1 MMDRRVE
8 VSRNIKAT
16 PWRRHLPY
24 HASYLIKVLNFV
36 QTHHL
41 CRRRSLSV
49 QLFKLYFQT
58 APDSKTFCTPRYFLT
73 MICTRSILWIM
84 NFYVLCINVQSCI
97 WCVIVVLAVYLP
109 TLKNNTCSKSNQVSS
124 FVPEPARVLASL
136 FVVLQASKRR
146 MQERTT
152 TDQKSG
158 KNDKSDKD
166 KNKKQ
171 GKGDKNDKSDKKD
184 KHDAQASDWW
194 SRRVQQL

>member
-1 MMDRRVE
+1 M
-8 VSRNIKAT
+8 
-16 PWRRHLPY
+16 
-24 HASYLIKVLNFV
+24 
-36 QTHHL
+36 
-41 CRRRSLSV
+41 
-49 QLFKLYFQT
+49 
-58 APDSKTFCTPRYFLT
+58 
-73 MICTRSILWIM
+73 
-84 NFYVLCINVQSCI
+84 
-97 WCVIVVLAVYLP
+97 
-109 TLKNNTCSKSNQVSS
+109 
-124 FVPEPARVLASL
+124 LASL

>member
-97 WCVIVVLAVYLP
+97 WCVIVVLAEYLP
-109 TLKNNTCSKSNQVSS
+109 VPRNKTCSKCNQVSRFLRTGTS
-124 FVPEPARVLASL
+124 ACIFVGPVAGIQTPTARTN
-136 FVVLQASKRR
+136 RR
-146 MQERTT
+146 EVEQKWQVRQRQEQETR
-152 TDQKSG
+152 Q
-158 KNDKSDKD
+158 
-166 KNKKQ
+166 
-171 GKGDKNDKSDKKD
+171 
-184 KHDAQASDWW
+184 
-194 SRRVQQL
+194 RR